1 MVLINLCFEDSIAL
15 KRNLT
20 VKVGETWEKKEMN
33 QDQAAAQGV
42 QFHGPLLPS
51 SESLPLTAEVGIH
64 LPPGH
69 TRQHPRGPLN
79 PPLVLE

>member
-20 VKVGETWEKKEMN
+20 VKVGETWEKKQMN
-33 QDQAAAQGV
+33 QGQVAARGV
-42 QFHGPLLPS
+42 RFHGPPLPS
-51 SESLPLTAEVGIH
+51 SEFLPLTAEGGIH

-69 TRQHPRGPLN
+69 TPQN
-79 PPLVLE
+79 P